1 MYGFRPQSPLGPPRT
16 MTSLLAHTHTHTHT
30 HTRKR
35 NRCIFRVL
43 QLTQA
48 GLNSRIT
55 ESELNKCKKCKKNVR
70 MPDGCHL
77 RFEEYLQGKNNCS
90 SVSMILE
97 LCRLTGKCFEETL
110 RGGNDVKNLEIF

>member
-1 MYGFRPQSPLGPPRT
+1 
-16 MTSLLAHTHTHTHT
+16 
-30 HTRKR
+30 
-35 NRCIFRVL
+35 
-43 QLTQA
+43 
-48 GLNSRIT
+48 
-55 ESELNKCKKCKKNVR
+55 

-77 RFEEYLQGKNNCS
+77 RFEEYRQGKNNCS